1 MRIVRAAAV
10 GLMGLAMAQA
20 GLCAGPALTPEQA
33 QTLAA
38 ARQYALAYTNWLPD
52 FICTQYTLRTRT
64 TQLTA
69 SAIAP
74 RGGANWIPPWG
85 PGAGNDK
92 IVERLTYFN
101 HRENYEVVSIN
112 DRPVKGVDHM
122 ALGGAMSSGE
132 FGTALSEIFEGDS
145 KAEFSWHAKMTV
157 RGHQTEV
164 FDFEIPKDGG
174 IMVRSTGPGEVAQVG
189 YRGQVFVDES
199 SREVVRI
206 AYTLDLP
213 PGFTINFAQRSVDYE
228 PVKIVGKS
236 YMLPWRSNVRMESG
250 SSTYVNSI
258 EFKEYRKFETES
270 TIHYEG
276 EPGGGER

>member
-92 IVERLTYFN
+92 IVERLKADP
-101 HRENYEVVSIN
+101 E
-112 DRPVKGVDHM
+112 G
-122 ALGGAMSSGE
+122 AL
-132 FGTALSEIFEGDS
+132 
-145 KAEFSWHAKMTV
+145 
-157 RGHQTEV
+157 
-164 FDFEIPKDGG
+164 
-174 IMVRSTGPGEVAQVG
+174 
-189 YRGQVFVDES
+189 
-199 SREVVRI
+199 
-206 AYTLDLP
+206 
-213 PGFTINFAQRSVDYE
+213 
-228 PVKIVGKS
+228 KS
-236 YMLPWRSNVRMESG
+236 
-250 SSTYVNSI
+250 
-258 EFKEYRKFETES
+258 
-270 TIHYEG
+270 
-276 EPGGGER
+276 